1 MPCSRASRNS
11 GGDMKKILGRAT
23 MAVLVL
29 MFVWLQGRLWIGEG
43 SLAHVSAL
51 EDRVEIEKAANESKV
66 QRNKVLRAE
75 IRDLKSG
82 LDSIEEKARSELGLI
97 REGET
102 FFLVVE
108 ESDKPGNP

>member
-1 MPCSRASRNS
+1 
-11 GGDMKKILGRAT
+11 MKEILGRTT
-23 MAVLVL
+23 MAILVL
-29 MFVWLQGRLWIGEG
+29 MLVWLQGRLWVGEG

-51 EDRVEIEKAANESKV
+51 EDRVEIEQSANESKL

-75 IRDLKSG
+75 IKDLKNG
-82 LDSIEEKARSELGLI
+82 LDAIEEKARSELGLI